1 MERVIALSRG
11 ADDTIRVDA
20 AKRSPPLPAHRARVR
35 FRRPG
40 HQAEEKQETGPAAS
54 HASAGRLEDPPG
66 AAVGETNRL
75 VFRVSPLTSKG
86 LLSVQV
92 HEALKT
98 LLQDNHGAA
107 IVKLRAFVAG
117 SGDLRRVQTLV
128 SEVFSERKL
137 NIPALSTI
145 QVGALPMEGAQV
157 VIESIAEE
165 KKTDKKTGNPNGL
178 AFFSG
183 QQTKDVNQSIAQLR
197 TAMDSVGVSRES
209 VLRAT
214 CFLSSLD
221 DFSGDRIAIHAAF
234 PSAALDLV
242 QQQRL
247 GLDQLV
253 ECEAV
258 GRLEKSPASS
268 PENRLVTL
276 VNPPALA
283 QNPNYSHIALVN
295 SAKIVFSGTQMAFGD
310 QDKDVRLAFDR
321 LRKALE
327 AQGVSYKDVFWSA
340 TYPLTKTMADKVS
353 RDPLRLLRPVASAGE
368 YVIALRRAPFAR
380 CNRGSGSRRGSKV
393 NSNSTIP

>member
-1 MERVIALSRG
+1 MFESAAQDTKPKKNRKADQEPITQAL
-11 ADDTIRVDA
+11 ATL
-20 AKRSPPLPAHRARVR
+20 K
-35 FRRPG
+35 
-40 HQAEEKQETGPAAS
+40 
-54 HASAGRLEDPPG
+54 DPPG

-75 VFRVSPLTSKG
+75 IFHVSPLTSKG

-98 LLQDNHGAA
+98 LLLENHGAA

-128 SEVFSERKL
+128 SEVFTERKL

-145 QVGALPMEGAQV
+145 QVGALPLDGAQV

-165 KKTDKKTGNPNGL
+165 KKTDKKTVNPNGL

-183 QQTKDVNQSIAQLR
+183 QQAKDVNQSITQLR
-197 TAMDSVGVSRES
+197 TAMESAGVSREN
-209 VLRAT
+209 VLRTT

-221 DFSGDRIAIHAAF
+221 EFSGDRTAIHAAF
-234 PSAALDLV
+234 PSAAVNFV

-247 GLDQLV
+247 GLEQVV

-258 GRLEKSPASS
+258 GRLEKSPASAGS
-268 PENRLVTL
+268 SGLGVTL

-283 QNPNYSHIALVN
+283 QNPNYSQIALV
-295 SAKIVFSGTQMAFGD
+295 SAAKIVFSGTQMAFGD

-327 AQGVSYKDVFWSA
+327 AQSVSYEDVFWST
-340 TYPLTKTMADKVS
+340 TYPLTKTMADKVRAIRFDYYDRS
-353 RDPLRLLRPVASAGE
+353 HPPASTLLLFEGLPSLDATVAVEVA
-368 YVIALRRAPFAR
+368 AAAT
-380 CNRGSGSRRGSKV
+380 V
-393 NSNSTIP
+393 NQN

>member
-1 MERVIALSRG
+1 MSLVFLSIALVFESAAQDTKPKKNKK
-11 ADDTIRVDA
+11 ADQEPVT
-20 AKRSPPLPAHRARVR
+20 
-35 FRRPG
+35 
-40 HQAEEKQETGPAAS
+40 QALVTLK
-54 HASAGRLEDPPG
+54 DPPG

-75 VFRVSPLTSKG
+75 IFRVSPLTSKG

-92 HEALKT
+92 HEALKA

-128 SEVFSERKL
+128 SEVFTEHKL

-145 QVGALPMEGAQV
+145 QVGALPLEGAQV

-165 KKTDKKTGNPNGL
+165 KKSEKKTINPDGL

-183 QQTKDVNQSIAQLR
+183 QQAKDVNQSITQLR
-197 TAMDSVGVSRES
+197 TAINSAGVNPDA
-209 VLRAT
+209 VLRTT
-214 CFLSSLD
+214 CFLSSLEE
-221 DFSGDRIAIHAAF
+221 FSGAKTAIHAAF
-234 PSAALDLV
+234 PAAAVTFV

-258 GRLEKSPASS
+258 GRLEKSPTSAIA
-268 PENRLVTL
+268 L

-283 QNPNYSHIALVN
+283 QNPNYSQIALV
-295 SAKIVFSGTQMAFGD
+295 SAAKIVFSGTQMAFGD
-310 QDKDVRLAFDR
+310 QDKDVHLAFDR

-327 AQGVSYKDVFWSA
+327 AQGADYKDVFWSA
-340 TYPLTKTMADKVS
+340 TYPLTKTVADKVRAIRFDYYDRS
-353 RDPLRLLRPVASAGE
+353 HPPASTLLLFEGLPSLDATVAVEVA
-368 YVIALRRAPFAR
+368 AAAR
-380 CNRGSGSRRGSKV
+380 
-393 NSNSTIP
+393 

>member
-1 MERVIALSRG
+1 MFESA
-11 ADDTIRVDA
+11 AQDTKPKKNKKPDQQPVTQVLVVL
-20 AKRSPPLPAHRARVR
+20 K
-35 FRRPG
+35 
-40 HQAEEKQETGPAAS
+40 
-54 HASAGRLEDPPG
+54 DPPG
-66 AAVGETNRL
+66 AAVGETDRL
-75 VFRVSPLTSKG
+75 IFHVSPLTSKG

-92 HEALKT
+92 HEALKN

-128 SEVFSERKL
+128 SEVFTERKL

-145 QVGALPMEGAQV
+145 QVGALPMDGAQV

-165 KKTDKKTGNPNGL
+165 RKTDKKTANPNGL

-183 QQTKDVNQSIAQLR
+183 QQAKNVNQSIAQLR
-197 TAMDSVGVSRES
+197 TAIDSAGVSPEN

-221 DFSGDRIAIHAAF
+221 DFSGDRTAIHAAF

-258 GRLEKSPASS
+258 GRLEKTPTPLTIAT
-268 PENRLVTL
+268 PVLFE
-276 VNPPALA
+276 NPPALA
-283 QNPNYSHIALVN
+283 QNPNYSQIALV
-295 SAKIVFSGTQMAFGD
+295 SAAKIVFTGTQMAFGD

-327 AQGVSYKDVFWSA
+327 AQDTDYKDVFWSA
-340 TYPLTKTMADKVS
+340 TYPLTKSMADKVRAIRFDYYDRS
-353 RDPLRLLRPVASAGE
+353 HPPASTLLLFEGLPSLDATAAVEVAA
-368 YVIALRRAPFAR
+368 VA
-380 CNRGSGSRRGSKV
+380 K
-393 NSNSTIP
+393 

>member
-1 MERVIALSRG
+1 MFDSA
-11 ADDTIRVDA
+11 AQDTKPKKNKKPDQ
-20 AKRSPPLPAHRARVR
+20 PPVTQVLVVL
-35 FRRPG
+35 
-40 HQAEEKQETGPAAS
+40 K
-54 HASAGRLEDPPG
+54 DPPG

-340 TYPLTKTMADKVS
+340 TYPLTKTMADKVRAIRFDYYDRS
-353 RDPLRLLRPVASAGE
+353 HPPASTLLLFEGLPSLDATAAVEVAA
-368 YVIALRRAPFAR
+368 AA
-380 CNRGSGSRRGSKV
+380 K
-393 NSNSTIP
+393 

>member
-1 MERVIALSRG
+1 MTPRNALLLLSIALVFES
-11 ADDTIRVDA
+11 AAQDTKPKKNKKKDQEPVT
-20 AKRSPPLPAHRARVR
+20 
-35 FRRPG
+35 
-40 HQAEEKQETGPAAS
+40 QALVV
-54 HASAGRLEDPPG
+54 LEDPPG
-66 AAVGETNRL
+66 AAVGETDRL
-75 VFRVSPLTSKG
+75 IFRVSPLTSKG

-98 LLQDNHGAA
+98 LLQDNHGA

-137 NIPALSTI
+137 NVPALSTI

-165 KKTDKKTGNPNGL
+165 KKTDKKTVNPAGL

-183 QQTKDVNQSIAQLR
+183 QQAKDVNQSIAQLR
-197 TAMDSVGVSRES
+197 TAMDSVSVSREN

-221 DFSGDRIAIHAAF
+221 EFSGDRTAIHAAF
-234 PSAALDLV
+234 PSAAVNFV

-268 PENRLVTL
+268 HENGLVTL
-276 VNPPALA
+276 VNPPALM
-283 QNPNYSHIALVN
+283 QNPNYSQIALV
-295 SAKIVFSGTQMAFGD
+295 SAAKIVFSGTQMAFGD

-321 LRKALE
+321 LRKVLE
-327 AQGVSYKDVFWSA
+327 AQSVSYKDVFWSA
-340 TYPLTKTMADKVS
+340 TYPLTKTMTDKVRAIRFDYYDRS
-353 RDPLRLLRPVASAGE
+353 HPPASTLLLFEGLPSLDATAAVEVAA
-368 YVIALRRAPFAR
+368 VA
-380 CNRGSGSRRGSKV
+380 K
-393 NSNSTIP
+393 

>member
-1 MERVIALSRG
+1 LTPRNALLFLLFNALVFES
-11 ADDTIRVDA
+11 AAQDTKPKKNKKPDQQ
-20 AKRSPPLPAHRARVR
+20 PATQVLVVL
-35 FRRPG
+35 
-40 HQAEEKQETGPAAS
+40 K
-54 HASAGRLEDPPG
+54 DPPG

-75 VFRVSPLTSKG
+75 VFHVSPLTSKG

-98 LLQDNHGAA
+98 LLQDNRGAA

-145 QVGALPMEGAQV
+145 QVGALPMDGAQV
-157 VIESIAEE
+157 VIESIAED
-165 KKTDKKTGNPNGL
+165 KKGDKKTANPNGL

-197 TAMDSVGVSRES
+197 TAMDSAGVSREN
-209 VLRAT
+209 VLRTT
-214 CFLSSLD
+214 CFLSSLED
-221 DFSGDRIAIHAAF
+221 ISGSKTAIGTAF
-234 PSAALDLV
+234 PSAAVNFV

-247 GLDQLV
+247 GLDQVV

-268 PENRLVTL
+268 NENGPVTL

-283 QNPNYSHIALVN
+283 QNPNYSQIALV
-295 SAKIVFSGTQMAFGD
+295 SASKIVFTGTQMAFGD

-321 LRKALE
+321 LRKVLE
-327 AQGVSYKDVFWSA
+327 AQGVSYRDVFWSA
-340 TYPLTKTMADKVS
+340 TYPLTKTMADRVRAIRFDYYARS
-353 RDPLRLLRPVASAGE
+353 HPPASTLLLFEGLPSLDATAAVEVAA
-368 YVIALRRAPFAR
+368 VA
-380 CNRGSGSRRGSKV
+380 K
-393 NSNSTIP
+393 

>member
-1 MERVIALSRG
+1 VFESA
-11 ADDTIRVDA
+11 AQDTKPKKNKKPDQQ
-20 AKRSPPLPAHRARVR
+20 PATQVLVVL
-35 FRRPG
+35 
-40 HQAEEKQETGPAAS
+40 K
-54 HASAGRLEDPPG
+54 DPPG

-75 VFRVSPLTSKG
+75 VFHVSPLTSKG

-98 LLQDNHGAA
+98 LLQDNRGAA

-145 QVGALPMEGAQV
+145 QVGALPMDGAQV
-157 VIESIAEE
+157 VIESIAED
-165 KKTDKKTGNPNGL
+165 KKGDKKTANPNGL

-197 TAMDSVGVSRES
+197 TAMDSAGVSREN
-209 VLRAT
+209 VLRTT
-214 CFLSSLD
+214 CFLSSLED
-221 DFSGDRIAIHAAF
+221 ISGSKTAIGTAF
-234 PSAALDLV
+234 PSAAVNFV

-247 GLDQLV
+247 RLDQVV

-268 PENRLVTL
+268 NENGPVTL

-283 QNPNYSHIALVN
+283 QNPNYSQIALV
-295 SAKIVFSGTQMAFGD
+295 SASKIVFTGTQMAFGD

-321 LRKALE
+321 LRKVLE
-327 AQGVSYKDVFWSA
+327 AQGVSYRDVFWSA
-340 TYPLTKTMADKVS
+340 TYPLTKTMADRVRAIRFDYYDRS
-353 RDPLRLLRPVASAGE
+353 HPPASTLLLFEGLPSLDATAAVEVAA
-368 YVIALRRAPFAR
+368 VA
-380 CNRGSGSRRGSKV
+380 K
-393 NSNSTIP
+393 

>member
-1 MERVIALSRG
+1 LTPRNALLFFLFIALVFES
-11 ADDTIRVDA
+11 AAQDTKPKKNKKPDQ
-20 AKRSPPLPAHRARVR
+20 PPVTQVLVVL
-35 FRRPG
+35 
-40 HQAEEKQETGPAAS
+40 K
-54 HASAGRLEDPPG
+54 DPPG
-66 AAVGETNRL
+66 AAVGETDRL
-75 VFRVSPLTSKG
+75 IFHVSPLTSKG

-92 HEALKT
+92 HEALKN

-145 QVGALPMEGAQV
+145 QVGALPLEGAQV
-157 VIESIAEE
+157 VIESIAEDKKTE
-165 KKTDKKTGNPNGL
+165 KKTANPNGL

-183 QQTKDVNQSIAQLR
+183 QQTKDV
-197 TAMDSVGVSRES
+197 DSAGVSREN

-221 DFSGDRIAIHAAF
+221 DFSGDKSAIHAAF
-234 PSAALDLV
+234 PSAALNLV

-258 GRLEKSPASS
+258 GRLEKSPPSS
-268 PENRLVTL
+268 PESGLVTL
-276 VNPPALA
+276 ANPPALT
-283 QNPNYSHIALVN
+283 QNPNYSQIALV
-295 SAKIVFSGTQMAFGD
+295 SAPKIVFTGTQMAFGD

-327 AQGVSYKDVFWSA
+327 AQGASYKDVFWSA
-340 TYPLTKTMADKVS
+340 TYPLTKTMADKVRAIRFDYYDRS
-353 RDPLRLLRPVASAGE
+353 HPPASTLLLFEGLPSLDATAAVEVAA
-368 YVIALRRAPFAR
+368 AA
-380 CNRGSGSRRGSKV
+380 K
-393 NSNSTIP
+393 